1 MLQPYPAIPSPQ
13 ESPMTSPMTTLLP
26 IRRWSRALTLAA
38 SLAVT
43 LMAVAPAAAQTP
55 EAQEAAKELMVT
67 MRSADQF
74 KAIMPSLMQA
84 LKPAIV
90 QNRPEVEH
98 DFDALVPA
106 LLGAMTSR
114 LDEILDKVAGIY
126 ARNFTAAELKEVTAF
141 YRGPTGQKFVQRL
154 PSVMQESLTVGQQF
168 GQQIAAELQKRMIEE
183 LRKKGH
189 NI

>member
-1 MLQPYPAIPSPQ
+1 
-13 ESPMTSPMTTLLP
+13 MTSPMTTLLP
-26 IRRWSRALTLAA
+26 IGRRSRAWTLAA

-43 LMAVAPAAAQTP
+43 MAVAPAPAQTP
-55 EAQEAAKELMVT
+55 EALEAAKELMVT

-74 KAIMPSLMQA
+74 KAIMPSIMQA

-90 QNRPEVEH
+90 QNRPEIEH
-98 DFDALVPA
+98 DYDALVPA

-114 LDEILDKVAGIY
+114 LDEIIDKVAGIY
-126 ARNFTAAELKEVTAF
+126 ARTFTAAELNEVTAF
-141 YRGPTGQKFVQRL
+141 YRGATGQKFVQRL
-154 PSVMQESLTVGQQF
+154 PSVMQESLVVGQEF
-168 GQQIAAELQKRMIEE
+168 GRTVAAEMQRRMIEE